1 MNGDEVRILTV
12 HPGALGDCILFGHL
26 LKRLDGEVTLLTGS
40 ERGKLLTGM
49 EVIDRAVDFDSAPM
63 HELFSDVPLD
73 ACHLPRLLGRYDRLI
88 SCFGGGDRR
97 GEQRLAAMCGAKSA
111 AFLPVRPPP
120 GAQGHLLEIW
130 SELLGLD
137 PPGLL
142 RSDPWVVPEI
152 SRINGRNSLGELG
165 IRDGC
170 GFAVLHPGAGSPTK
184 CFPLG
189 KYLDLADRIEMER
202 VLFVIGPVEADLW
215 SSEDIARISE
225 RFPVLTEPT
234 LDVLAGILS
243 KASLFIGNDSGPS
256 HLAAAVGCPTVC
268 LFGPTSPEAFSPL
281 GARVETVREEQI
293 EDISNE
299 RILEAVRDL
308 RG

>member
-142 RSDPWVVPEI
+142 RSDPWVVWRAWH
-152 SRINGRNSLGELG
+152 SRRVRIRRPPPRCRFTDKVLPVGEVPRPG
-165 IRDGC
+165 GPHRDGT
-170 GFAVLHPGAGSPTK
+170 G
-184 CFPLG
+184 PLC
-189 KYLDLADRIEMER
+189 DRTGGG
-202 VLFVIGPVEADLW
+202 GPLVF
-215 SSEDIARISE
+215 R
-225 RFPVLTEPT
+225 RYRT
-234 LDVLAGILS
+234 
-243 KASLFIGNDSGPS
+243 
-256 HLAAAVGCPTVC
+256 
-268 LFGPTSPEAFSPL
+268 
-281 GARVETVREEQI
+281 
-293 EDISNE
+293 
-299 RILEAVRDL
+299 DL
-308 RG
+308 RKVPRSD